1 MSQSVNSVT
10 IDMCRRFSGKARG
23 YMLTHTHK
31 QIADEEL
38 THTDSKMDWTYETN
52 EKIHKLYRSHRGMNA
67 IDGVYIEKVI
77 RESVGVD
84 DKFQI
89 KQKRTIKHEY
99 ISMCIENP
107 KTNERILQQYLNLRN
122 IKII

>member
-23 YMLTHTHK
+23 YMLTYTHK
-31 QIADEEL
+31 QITDEEL
-38 THTDSKMDWTYETN
+38 THSDSKMDWTYETN
-52 EKIHKLYRSHRGMNA
+52 EKIHKLYRSHRDMNA

-84 DKFQI
+84 NSFQI
-89 KQKRTIKHEY
+89 KTEKSHIT
-99 ISMCIENP
+99 
-107 KTNERILQQYLNLRN
+107 
-122 IKII
+122 